1 MWYLIDQEGH
11 CVYLKPNQE
20 TVIGRKKGDII
31 LSNDT
36 SISREHALISV
47 TQLNDIMSNEPT
59 SICKLKDLKSK
70 YGTFILR
77 EEEII
82 QITETEYN
90 LKHEDK
96 IRFGLLQHIFKVMNM
111 SIITITSTLPHE
123 EVERLKNLMDEIDG
137 VIIRDNIWSKAFTY
151 LTVAKAVLTLKLVCA
166 MASALP
172 IVTMKYW
179 DEVKFAINN
188 GQPLPNPN
196 NFVPPI
202 GEVLVTKEK
211 ISVSRNE
218 KRMKLFEDLTFVH
231 FSRAQYKTYKTVIKI
246 AGGKSKFFYT
256 AGLTTAELCARNIIV
271 LQYPDND
278 MTQSSDT
285 IFSEY
290 NLIKDA
296 FRVNNRRMISE
307 TEIPLAILHCS
318 TEKYCNPMYK
328 FAKLLKRQEPK
339 CDSFENSN
347 LDTQNLMSNV
357 NYNIPVTAS
366 MNVKQHIIPETL
378 NINSQESLQRID
390 FAVTQANEKGN
401 HDKSRNCDC
410 TNIKQHIIP
419 ETLNINS
426 QESLERVDFVRSY
439 DKSCNCDNTNV
450 KQRVILETL
459 NSTINSQKS
468 DIDFVMTQPTK
479 KQRYNKSHYI
489 EETPNDVSATVAD
502 VQIIQFSNENNSN
515 VSLQIPQYSNHDN
528 QNLHKHKNIQDEKQ
542 LQKPTILNDNK
553 TELKAVIQSNEN
565 SITNPNKDLTRN
577 NSDNLTSNLR
587 DNNNKKEK
595 QSTTCWID
603 NRTIPENL
611 EETMDLHSSTS
622 KDRTEEG
629 KKKCGERKMERENF
643 KFSTQ
648 NTESSILR
656 VNPKGKTFKKAVVAI
671 PERRITIND
680 MYVWNKYDSRNM

>member
-90 LKHEDK
+90 LKHQDK
-96 IRFGLLQHIFKVMNM
+96 IRFGLLHHIFEVMNM
-111 SIITITSTLPHE
+111 SIITITSTLPNE
-123 EVERLKNLMDEIDG
+123 EVERLKNLMEEIDG
-137 VIIRDNIWSKAFTY
+137 VIIRGNTWSKAFTY
-151 LTVAKAVLTLKLVCA
+151 LTVGKAVLTLKLVCA

-179 DEVKFAINN
+179 DGVKFAINN
-188 GQPLPNPN
+188 GQPLPDPN

-218 KRMKLFEDLTFVH
+218 KRMKLFEELTFVH
-231 FSRAQYKTYKTVIKI
+231 FSKAQYKTYKTVIRI
-246 AGGKSKFFYT
+246 AVKLSIVSNKEYVSGGKSKLFYT
-256 AGLTTAELCARNIIV
+256 AGLTTAELCAQNIIV
-271 LQYPDND
+271 LQYPDSD

-290 NLIKDA
+290 NIIKDA
-296 FRVNNRRMISE
+296 FQANNRRMISE

-339 CDSFENSN
+339 CDSSENSN

-366 MNVKQHIIPETL
+366 MNIKQHIIPETL
-378 NINSQESLQRID
+378 NINSQESPLQRPD

-410 TNIKQHIIP
+410 TNIKQHIID
-419 ETLNINS
+419 ETLNVNS
-426 QESLERVDFVRSY
+426 QESLQRVDFVRSY
-439 DKSCNCDNTNV
+439 DKSRNCDNTNI
-450 KQRVILETL
+450 KQCVIPETL
-459 NSTINSQKS
+459 ITINSQKS

-489 EETPNDVSATVAD
+489 EETPND
-502 VQIIQFSNENNSN
+502 ENNSN
-515 VSLQIPQYSNHDN
+515 VSLQIAQYSNHDN

-542 LQKPTILNDNK
+542 LQKPTILNDDK
-553 TELKAVIQSNEN
+553 TERKAVIQPNEN

-577 NSDNLTSNLR
+577 NSDNLTSHLI

-595 QSTTCWID
+595 QSTTCSID

-611 EETMDLHSSTS
+611 KETMDSHSSTS
-622 KDRTEEG
+622 EDRTL
-629 KKKCGERKMERENF
+629 
-643 KFSTQ
+643 
-648 NTESSILR
+648 ILR
-656 VNPKGKTFKKAVVAI
+656 VKHSKRLSLQFLNKG
-671 PERRITIND
+671 
-680 MYVWNKYDSRNM
+680 